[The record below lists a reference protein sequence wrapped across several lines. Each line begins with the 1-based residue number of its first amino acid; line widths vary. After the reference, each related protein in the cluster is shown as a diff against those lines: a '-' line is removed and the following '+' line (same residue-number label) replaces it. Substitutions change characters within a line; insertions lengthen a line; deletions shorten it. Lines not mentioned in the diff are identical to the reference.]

1 MRSEGGYRGLALRV
15 LKKHGVNVGDEIKV
29 VTEKGE
35 YVGIL
40 MPRSELEDDEHI
52 VIKLE
57 NGYNIG
63 IKISEK
69 TVVEKIG
76 EVRPRKPL
84 KREAVA
90 QREALPLV
98 CLIGTGGTIAS
109 RIDYKTGAVYPS
121 FDVGYLLRMEPR
133 LSEVARIEARELF
146 NVFSEDMLPKHWS
159 AIAEGVAKEIK
170 KGAQGVV
177 IAHGTD
183 TMGYTAAALS
193 FALQNLP
200 VPVVL
205 VGAQRSSDR
214 PSTDAVQNLYHAVLV
229 AAMSDIAEVG
239 VLMHESTSDTS
250 SIFIRGVRTRKMH
263 TSRRDAF
270 KSVNFPPLARVVGN
284 RIQPLVEDY
293 NRRGGRSLVLKN
305 RFSNEVALVKF
316 YPGMDPSIFE
326 FLADRGYKGVVL
338 EGTGLG
344 HVGSYLFDGIKRL
357 IESGALVV
365 MTSQCLNGRVN
376 MNVYRTGRIL
386 LSLGVVPGED
396 ILPETAY
403 VKLCWIFGQTS
414 DLEKAKELFTT
425 NIAGEFCERSY
436 FSVYGW

>member
-90 QREALPLV
+90 QRETLPLV

-159 AIAEGVAKEIK
+159 AIAEEVAREIK
-170 KGAQGVV
+170 RGARGVV

-293 NRRGGRSLVLKN
+293 NRRGSRSLVLKN